1 MKRQSA
7 PRSGLP
13 DRTCVA
19 VLNQEKLFEF
29 MPSRLTGFKS
39 ILRNLTIPKKHRR
52 PASPE
57 GEPEALL
64 RRTRPGT
71 KSVDGD
77 GTEMGPCVW
86 CDSFSWS
93 AVGGAIR
100 SSPAG
105 GEWEL
110 YRDRLPAPDE
120 GGETALSR
128 REKQILDGLGRG
140 ESSAE
145 RGRALNISAHTVEA
159 YYGRLIRKFG
169 LTSMKE
175 LRKFALRRHG

>member
-1 MKRQSA
+1 
-7 PRSGLP
+7 
-13 DRTCVA
+13 
-19 VLNQEKLFEF
+19 
-29 MPSRLTGFKS
+29 
-39 ILRNLTIPKKHRR
+39 
-52 PASPE
+52 
-57 GEPEALL
+57 
-64 RRTRPGT
+64 
-71 KSVDGD
+71 
-77 GTEMGPCVW
+77 MGPCVW